1 MRMLSNKSAL
11 VAAFFLPISPIL
23 ISLTDTIKG
32 GSGISVYFLLRFIAS
47 YDHWKGGRVV
57 ECTGLEIRHTVMPY
71 RGFESLP
78 FRQINP
84 SRQRSLGFFFGCL
97 RTDPFLAEA
106 RGNESVF
113 LFSEEQ
119 NGCTKSDSHA
129 GAAGKPGAADDS
141 ERRNVGEP
149 RNDNDDTGNR
159 GQRAK
164 EFA

>member
-1 MRMLSNKSAL
+1 MMGKMMGIDYITVLTWLKYWIL
-11 VAAFFLPISPIL
+11 QLPPL
-23 ISLTDTIKG
+23 
-32 GSGISVYFLLRFIAS
+32 
-47 YDHWKGGRVV
+47 
-57 ECTGLEIRHTVMPY
+57 
-71 RGFESLP
+71 
-78 FRQINP
+78 RQINP

>member
-1 MRMLSNKSAL
+1 MHRTRNPAYGYAVSRVRIPPLPPDKSQQTK
-11 VAAFFLPISPIL
+11 VAGIFLWLFENGPIP
-23 ISLTDTIKG
+23 
-32 GSGISVYFLLRFIAS
+32 
-47 YDHWKGGRVV
+47 GR
-57 ECTGLEIRHTVMPY
+57 GQ
-71 RGFESLP
+71 G
-78 FRQINP
+78 
-84 SRQRSLGFFFGCL
+84 
-97 RTDPFLAEA
+97 
-106 RGNESVF
+106 SVF